1 MTNLH
6 PSKGTTTPGTAL
18 MPKHAG
24 WAAAQSGKP
33 GWIIDSDNS
42 SDADNWF
49 TYTPEEIIR
58 VRYVRKHH
66 CQQLRAGEIP

>member
-6 PSKGTTTPGTAL
+6 PSKDTTTPGTAL

-33 GWIIDSDNS
+33 AWIIDCDNS
-42 SDADNWF
+42 IDADPWF
-49 TYTPEEIIR
+49 TYTPEEIIQ
-58 VRYVRKHH
+58 VRHVRRYY
-66 CQQLRAGEIP
+66 CQKLRGGNTP

>member
-24 WAAAQSGKP
+24 WAAAQSGKEA
-33 GWIIDSDNS
+33 WVIDCDNTVGG
-42 SDADNWF
+42 DNWF
-49 TYTPEEIIR
+49 TYTRDDITR
-58 VRYVRKHH
+58 MHRVRKHY
-66 CQQLRAGEIP
+66 CAKLRKGETP

>member
-1 MTNLH
+1 MTNQHL
-6 PSKGTTTPGTAL
+6 SKGTTTPGTVL

-33 GWIIDSDNS
+33 AWIIDCDNP

-49 TYTPEEIIR
+49 TYTPEEVIR
-58 VRYVRKHH
+58 VRYVRKHC
-66 CQQLRAGEIP
+66 CQKLREGDIP

>member
-1 MTNLH
+1 MTNPH

-24 WAAAQSGKP
+24 WAAAQSGKNA
-33 GWIIDSDNS
+33 WILDCDNS
-42 SDADNWF
+42 VDADDWF

-58 VRYVRKHH
+58 VRYVRKHY
-66 CQQLRAGEIP
+66 CECLRKGATP

>member
-1 MTNLH
+1 MNQRLC
-6 PSKGTTTPGTAL
+6 KGMTTPGTAL

-33 GWIIDSDNS
+33 AWIIDSDNS

-49 TYTPEEIIR
+49 TYTHEKIIR